1 MAVPDPTR
9 ETASHIP
16 RQLLQSS
23 VLERLRDEI
32 VAGLWRPGLR
42 LQERILCERFGISR
56 SPLREAL
63 RVLESEGLLELLPNR
78 GAVVS
83 APTLKDALDH
93 IMLERA
99 LECLAIGLACEHA
112 LDEDLARIESLHKK
126 HKKLAGG
133 KNKAA
138 FVHCNN
144 EVHRAIVCAS
154 GNQPLMDAHLVNS
167 RQLIRIQNLRG
178 FVDHSPHESWA
189 EHDAFIGVLLERQRA
204 KAVAA
209 LGRHLDTV
217 EHHLRARLDAK
228 S

>member
-1 MAVPDPTR
+1 MAISDSIP
-9 ETASHIP
+9 ASTSPIP

-23 VLERLRDEI
+23 VLERLREEI
-32 VAGLWRPGLR
+32 VAGIWMPGMR

-63 RVLESEGLLELLPNR
+63 RVLETEGLLELLPNR

-83 APTLKDALDH
+83 APTLEDALDH
-93 IMLERA
+93 MVLERA
-99 LECLAIGLACEHA
+99 LECLAIELACEHA
-112 LDEDLARIESLHKK
+112 RDGELAHIQVLHQK

-133 KNKAA
+133 KSKAA
-138 FVHCNN
+138 FAHCNN

-154 GNQPLMDAHLVNS
+154 HNQPVMDAHLVNS

-189 EHDAFIGVLLERQRA
+189 EHDPFISGLLERKRT
-204 KAVAA
+204 KAAAA
-209 LGRHLDTV
+209 LGRHFDTI
-217 EHHLRARLDAK
+217 EHHLRMRLEPK

>member
-1 MAVPDPTR
+1 MVTSDPR
-9 ETASHIP
+9 PAPASHIP

-32 VAGLWRPGLR
+32 VAGLWKPGLR

-63 RVLESEGLLELLPNR
+63 RVLEAEGLLELLPNR

-83 APTLKDALDH
+83 APTLEDALNH
-93 IMLERA
+93 MVLERA

-112 LDEDLARIESLHKK
+112 LDSDLARIESLHKK

-133 KNKAA
+133 KSNAA

-154 GNQPLMDAHLVNS
+154 GNQPVMDAHLVNS

-189 EHDAFIGVLLERQRA
+189 EHDPFIGALLERQRA

-209 LGRHLDTV
+209 LGRHFDTI
-217 EHHLRARLDAK
+217 EHHLRVRLHGK
-228 S
+228 T